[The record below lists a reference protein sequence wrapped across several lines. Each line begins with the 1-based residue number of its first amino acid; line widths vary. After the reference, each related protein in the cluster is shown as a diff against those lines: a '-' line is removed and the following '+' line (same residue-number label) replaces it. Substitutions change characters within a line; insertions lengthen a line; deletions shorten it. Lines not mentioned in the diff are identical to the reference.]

1 MYAFST
7 LHFLTQM
14 MNTNHK
20 GSPWADADSDEE
32 CGRRTSGAAVEAKID
47 YAMAPR
53 SVGHNPTNK
62 QEGAWRS

>member
-1 MYAFST
+1 
-7 LHFLTQM
+7 M

-47 YAMAPR
+47 SAMAPR